1 MDTKR
6 IESFKEFAK
15 YLEYPMVVFEAESGN
30 VLDINYEAEVLLGS
44 DVQTI
49 RIEPGRALTKLN
61 FWEMLHGKK
70 SLMWHR
76 IRMFADDK
84 EYLVCGL
91 VNEATVED
99 RLIYTV
105 LFELRADLDI
115 GSLTLERIVNHAGI
129 VAVHMGQDGKGG
141 YQVEY
146 VSKNINQYGYTRNQ
160 MYDKGIDINDIVCP
174 EDLEGVQESI
184 ARAAEKHLD
193 EGSLECRI
201 VTEERDLIPVRLL
214 LYYIYNDAG
223 NLTDFEMLIFDRRDY
238 IRRNM
243 ENEYL
248 SKAISKMKSV
258 VLVKSYHAGKRTLK
272 YISANAGMVGMN
284 VEALKKG
291 YKLTEDYIHPEDRDS
306 VIDAIY
312 QAVANG
318 VTDYVHTYRMVRDD
332 GKQIWVENE
341 VTITRISDGE
351 AEISFLLTDITE
363 QKNME
368 SEMAAAVENGEQV
381 QETGGHTLNLI
392 TIDKED
398 TEILK
403 QFQLM
408 AETLSQNADY
418 YSVVVNAEGRL
429 LTTPAGPVND
439 MGQFYDL
446 FERPQLKEQFAEVS
460 LRAKEQMIPQS
471 TSFDVDRM
479 NVHMIFAP
487 LLLHNTVTA
496 YWVLTSFAKNGDEI
510 LGDVIGQQWHLAN
523 AIAKCFYAE
532 EAVQNETRLRKLTEL
547 QLHREQQERH
557 VIQDMID
564 TMARE
569 GESGMGEMCQKAGHY
584 LSVSDIGL
592 YIENKETGNAEKY
605 FVWNQ
610 AGEDLAF
617 FETMAMSVSECKML
631 DELLTDSPMIV
642 AAGSPTEPFLQEMLR
657 QTGMKTIIIHAMES
671 ALGER
676 GYIVFA
682 DKGRVHAVDNK
693 ELHFVDTVTHMFE
706 NIIFSN
712 KNVVKKDVVK
722 EGFLEAY
729 DHIRD
734 AVFVKDNRSGEII
747 FANKAMDKLF
757 GYSLVGMQ
765 AGEVV
770 NDQLEQYRMMQGI
783 RKRFIANKK
792 VTKWQSYM
800 KELDQIMNIV
810 EIHMELFSGM
820 DCSLFILKKNKNK

>member
-44 DVQTI
+44 GVQTI

-99 RLIYTV
+99 KLIYTV

-160 MYDKGIDINDIVCP
+160 MYDKGIDINEIVCP
-174 EDLEGVQESI
+174 EDLERVQESI

-193 EGSLECRI
+193 EGSIECRL

-214 LYYIYNDAG
+214 LHYIYNDVG

-248 SKAISKMKSV
+248 SKAITKMKSV

-418 YSVVVNAEGRL
+418 YSVVVNAEGKL

-569 GESGMGEMCQKAGHY
+569 GESGLGEMCQKAGHY

-592 YIENKETGNAEKY
+592 YIENKETENAEKY
-605 FVWNQ
+605 FVWDQ
-610 AGEDLAF
+610 AGEDSTF
-617 FETMAMSVSECKML
+617 FETMAMSASECKTL
-631 DELLTDSPMIV
+631 DELLTDNRIIV